1 MSINVFPS
9 QQSDSVGLVVVSEED
24 QQPLL
29 VHRISRE
36 DIYQRQGGDTIIT
49 WTDPDIHTDIALSFQ
64 EAMGCNY
71 IWEQISSVQ
80 HTYKKSDMA
89 AGDMGGRMRRGA
101 VDEYEF
107 GSAPDDGF
115 YQDSGRAGPSELPPA
130 ELGSLA
136 ELVKV
141 VTECSPFAREKVANL
156 VLKKGYLRQ
165 LLDLFKTCEDL
176 DDRESLHMMYTL
188 VRGLVLLNDAN
199 LFDELLRDE
208 NVFDVVGAL
217 EYDPEYSEPEK
228 AEGEGDG
235 VAGERE
241 DDGAQQKVQHRTFLK
256 DSVVF
261 KEVVPIQDPAIRA
274 KIHQTY
280 RIGYLKDVILPRV
293 LDDATF
299 GTLTSIMLF
308 NNVEVVLALQQ
319 DPAFLKELFTRLQK
333 TPRAD
338 PGWDDLVG
346 FLQELCSLAKHLQVQ
361 QRGSLFASLIQHG
374 LFYVLTDVLKTESE
388 TSQLKGADVLMSTL
402 HNDPSALRAFLV
414 KQEEHAL
421 FERIVELFVQG
432 EEGLQAQLFELLK
445 LMLDPETMDQPVEKS
460 GFLEL
465 FYDHYVDKLVASVG
479 AGATKEEDAGAEPT
493 QAGLRPLDSFVPAWN
508 LVKTIELLCFCVQH
522 HSFRIK
528 YYVLRNNV
536 VEKVLN
542 LTKRREK
549 YLVVAAI
556 RFLRSC
562 VGLKDEF
569 YNRYIIKNN
578 LFGPVM
584 KAFGENGARY
594 NLLNSSVLELV
605 DFVRRENIKGLIEYL
620 VVTYDE
626 LFSGVEYVDTFRLL
640 KLRYQQ
646 AQHPKT
652 VAGAP
657 GGSLMMNANAGGAV
671 GPNGGFFGAGFS
683 RETAAAQQAM
693 EAHRRRRDGSMDQ
706 SEEDYFNTDDE
717 EEEAAGPAPGP
728 AVDGPLV
735 GPSPP
740 SLSAQF
746 IPMAAEYEVG
756 LVGSKRPLVD
766 AGEDAGDDDLGKRLK
781 QDEPVEREGL
791 TVEREGLTV
800 EREGLTTAQRNALT
814 GLNAEPNVEVATEP
828 TPEGGEVEHKPTSKP
843 TGNWVAV
850 GETEQNE

>member
-1 MSINVFPS
+1 M

-89 AGDMGGRMRRGA
+89 SGDMGGRMRRGA

-141 VTECSPFAREKVANL
+141 VTECSPFAREKIANL
-156 VLKKGYLRQ
+156 ALKKGYLRQ

-176 DDRESLHMMYTL
+176 DDMESLHMMYTL

-217 EYDPEYSEPEK
+217 EYDPEYSE
-228 AEGEGDG
+228 AEETGGDG
-235 VAGERE
+235 VGDAGERTGV
-241 DDGAQQKVQHRTFLK
+241 GAQQKVQHRAFLR

-319 DPAFLKELFTRLQK
+319 DPAFLKELFNRLK
-333 TPRAD
+333 STPRAD

-374 LFYVLTDVLKTESE
+374 LFYVLTDVLKAESE

-414 KQEEHAL
+414 KQEDHAL
-421 FERIVELFVQG
+421 FDRIVELFVQG

-479 AGATKEEDAGAEPT
+479 AGATKEEDAGTEPT
-493 QAGLRPLDSFVPAWN
+493 QSGLRPLDSFVPAWN

-646 AQHPKT
+646 AQQPKT
-652 VAGAP
+652 AAGAP
-657 GGSLMMNANAGGAV
+657 GGSLMMNANAGPVGA
-671 GPNGGFFGAGFS
+671 NGAFFGAGFS
-683 RETAAAQQAM
+683 RETAAAAQAM

-706 SEEDYFNTDDE
+706 SEEDYFNTDDDDE
-717 EEEAAGPAPGP
+717 EEEAVGPAP
-728 AVDGPLV
+728 AVDDEPLV

-746 IPMAAEYEVG
+746 IPMAAEYEAG

-766 AGEDAGDDDLGKRLK
+766 EEYAGDDDTGKRIK
-781 QDEPVEREGL
+781 QDDGVEEEGL
-791 TVEREGLTV
+791 T
-800 EREGLTTAQRNALT
+800 AAHRNALT
-814 GLNAEPNVEVATEP
+814 GLNAEPNVEVATDP
-828 TPEGGEVEHKPTSKP
+828 NSEGGEVEHKPTSKP
-843 TGNWVAV
+843 TSNWVSV
-850 GETEQNE
+850 GQEEQNQ